1 MYIVVDLISALLLSF
16 QDIWYST
23 YLVLC
28 LKITFMLV
36 GIQLFMAQKIF
47 TLLCYFKQHT
57 VWNSSDNFLKLLMI
71 GFFAFVLFLSDKILR
86 CFITPKKMGFTLIV
100 RYSSW
105 ILKALALFNSDVKL
119 LRTILQH
126 SPFALDNSHA
136 AYDNFW
142 RKPSIW
148 MLRILIFRKF
158 CPTHLHIAGNEAQS
172 WYWVFC
178 KQRHGFYM

>member
-71 GFFAFVLFLSDKILR
+71 GFFAVVLFLSGKILR
-86 CFITPKKMGFTLIV
+86 SSINPQKMGFTLIV
-100 RYSSW
+100 KYFSW
-105 ILKALALFNSDVKL
+105 ISKALAVFRCEVVMYYFTEFSIK
-119 LRTILQH
+119 TILMLLMTIFEENLQ
-126 SPFALDNSHA
+126 F
-136 AYDNFW
+136 
-142 RKPSIW
+142 W

-158 CPTHLHIAGNEAQS
+158 CPTHLHIAGNEVQS

>member
-1 MYIVVDLISALLLSF
+1 MYIVVDFISALLLSF

-71 GFFAFVLFLSDKILR
+71 GFFAFVLFLSCKILR
-86 CFITPKKMGFTLIV
+86 CFINTQKMGFTLIV

-119 LRTILQH
+119 LHTILQH

-142 RKPSIW
+142 RKTSI
-148 MLRILIFRKF
+148 LNVENSNFQEILSDTFAHCWKWSSELVLSF
-158 CPTHLHIAGNEAQS
+158 L
-172 WYWVFC
+172 
-178 KQRHGFYM
+178 